1 MLKKR
6 TNGAPEPPP
15 TTYSPGPIS
24 TAEQKTIIGEH
35 ITIEGIIR
43 GNGNLV
49 IEGSVKG
56 NIDLENHQLSV
67 GPKGKVEAEI
77 NAGNVIVSGHVNGN
91 IKALGR
97 VQITRDA
104 DFSGEIK
111 AKGISI
117 EDGAYLKAV
126 IELEREKPRKDMPVI
141 DAVDKSSSM
150 NKGPA
155 DISVVA
161 EKGK

>member
-6 TNGAPEPPP
+6 TNGASEQPVPVITPDP
-15 TTYSPGPIS
+15 VS
-24 TAEQKTIIGEH
+24 AETKTIIGEH
-35 ITIEGIIR
+35 ITIEGVIR

-56 NIDLENHQLSV
+56 NIELEKHQLSV
-67 GPKGKVEAEI
+67 GPKGKVDAEI
-77 NAGNVIVSGHVNGN
+77 HAGNIVVAGRVHGN

-97 VQITRDA
+97 VKITKDA

-126 IELEREKPRKDMPVI
+126 IELERD
-141 DAVDKSSSM
+141 DAAKGPSSM
-150 NKGPA
+150 RPGDQTATAPGRGPEGVPTGTGKGN
-155 DISVVA
+155 
-161 EKGK
+161 

>member
-6 TNGAPEPPP
+6 SNGPSEQPAPSIDSDPVSSE
-15 TTYSPGPIS
+15 
-24 TAEQKTIIGEH
+24 AKTIIGEH
-35 ITIEGIIR
+35 ITIEGVIR

-56 NIDLENHQLSV
+56 SIELEKHQLSV

-77 NAGNVIVSGHVNGN
+77 HAGNVVVAGRVHGN
-91 IKALGR
+91 IRALGR
-97 VQITRDA
+97 VKITKDA

-126 IELEREKPRKDMPVI
+126 IELERENDPKGP
-141 DAVDKSSSM
+141 SSM
-150 NKGPA
+150 KPGEQSAIAPSRGPEGVPTGVGKGN
-155 DISVVA
+155 
-161 EKGK
+161 